1 VRYFLQWAG
10 ARGLTGDLAVP
21 LPPRTE
27 PARLLGGADHIQQLD
42 RCLADDVIDDGQTAY
57 LADDRHRLLLPPQL
71 ASLARQLRGQDES
84 RWTLARLGAQ
94 APWLF
99 PGRSPDRPAVDV
111 LFGTRLQRSATALE
125 RERPVVLLISDPDDL
140 GRLVEEPGRRKAQRI
155 AVIHV

>member
-1 VRYFLQWAG
+1 
-10 ARGLTGDLAVP
+10 
-21 LPPRTE
+21 
-27 PARLLGGADHIQQLD
+27 
-42 RCLADDVIDDGQTAY
+42 VIDDGQTAY